1 MNERPSRQQFIS
13 VREALKVRC
22 LVCVCITLSVCLLL
36 FPLLVLA
43 QSSFTNYT
51 DVQQVL
57 ASLADILPSEL
68 KSSVTSSQQTAW
80 QDWVLDHDRDIR
92 KRLLRGDEDTIVNWL
107 LFGTSFTQQART
119 FFNAPL
125 TPDVL
130 RAQIAQRTKDFISAL
145 SSPGADE
152 RADFAR
158 QLVLS
163 QGYGFNTAEE
173 QAALQRYLYAQV
185 DRVVAERQQFKLRE
199 DALQADDV
207 VGQIVGQS
215 SLFRDRGLSLDTSI
229 LASFAIERA
238 LETMKNQGLLAPN
251 GIRRVAVIGPGLDFA
266 DKNSGFDF
274 YPVQTMQPFTSIDS
288 LVRLGLAA
296 GPDEID
302 LTAFDISPRVNDHI
316 RDMRERAKAGAP
328 YVLRLPTD
336 PGSQWTPTLVSYWKS
351 LGDRIGSDTPIPK
364 PPETVKGIELRG
376 IEVRPQIA
384 AGIVPVD
391 FNVVTEKWAG
401 PPFDLVIA
409 TNVLVYYDRLDQA
422 LAFAGI
428 EAMLRPGGFFITN
441 NVVVE
446 LPASRLR
453 SAGLMT
459 VEHSAERID
468 HLFWYRRN

>member
-251 GIRRVAVIGPGLDFA
+251 GIRRVAVIGPGLD
-266 DKNSGFDF
+266 
-274 YPVQTMQPFTSIDS
+274 
-288 LVRLGLAA
+288 
-296 GPDEID
+296 
-302 LTAFDISPRVNDHI
+302 
-316 RDMRERAKAGAP
+316 
-328 YVLRLPTD
+328 
-336 PGSQWTPTLVSYWKS
+336 
-351 LGDRIGSDTPIPK
+351 
-364 PPETVKGIELRG
+364 
-376 IEVRPQIA
+376 
-384 AGIVPVD
+384 
-391 FNVVTEKWAG
+391 
-401 PPFDLVIA
+401 
-409 TNVLVYYDRLDQA
+409 
-422 LAFAGI
+422 
-428 EAMLRPGGFFITN
+428 
-441 NVVVE
+441 
-446 LPASRLR
+446 
-453 SAGLMT
+453 
-459 VEHSAERID
+459 
-468 HLFWYRRN
+468 